1 MWETVDFIV
10 RYVIEQGGLF
20 GLLIILSFGWIGFR
34 EWSLIKNKKKES
46 DSSNSKLEDDT
57 SLIKERQETQMK
69 AIELS
74 AEKLDEINQKLQDI
88 SNHIDS
94 FVKTNDNNAK
104 KIEKLTEQLQQV
116 NDERVE
122 ELKELLGSY
131 HKTMNELSLTL
142 QTFKFVLKTRLG
154 ED

>member
-1 MWETVDFIV
+1 MMQTLDFIV
-10 RYVIEQGGLF
+10 RYVIEQGGLL
-20 GLLIILSFGWIGFR
+20 GMLILLYLRWIGFR

-142 QTFKFVLKTRLG
+142 QTF
-154 ED
+154 